1 MGEESKKST
10 EESKKSA
17 GKGLLI
23 FITVILFLINV
34 WKFIN
39 NPGSEVPI
47 LGILFN
53 MIFYL
58 AIIILI
64 MHRHELTFEG
74 YIQTQMDK
82 YEKNKI

>member
-1 MGEESKKST
+1 MGVESKKST

-34 WKFIN
+34 CKFIN

-58 AIIILI
+58 AI
-64 MHRHELTFEG
+64 
-74 YIQTQMDK
+74 
-82 YEKNKI
+82 

>member
-1 MGEESKKST
+1 MEEESEKST
-10 EESKKSA
+10 EESKKSV

-23 FITVILFLINV
+23 FITVILFLINA

-39 NPGSEVPI
+39 I
-47 LGILFN
+47 FN

-74 YIQTQMDK
+74 FIQTQIEK

>member
-1 MGEESKKST
+1 MGEESNKST
-10 EESKKSA
+10 EESKKSI
-17 GKGLLI
+17 GKGLLL
-23 FITVILFLINV
+23 FITIILFLINV

-74 YIQTQMDK
+74 YIQTQIEK

>member
-1 MGEESKKST
+1 MGEESEKST
-10 EESKKSA
+10 EESKKSV

-39 NPGSEVPI
+39 NPASEVPI

-64 MHRHELTFEG
+64 MHRDELTFEG
-74 YIQTQMDK
+74 YIQNQMDK